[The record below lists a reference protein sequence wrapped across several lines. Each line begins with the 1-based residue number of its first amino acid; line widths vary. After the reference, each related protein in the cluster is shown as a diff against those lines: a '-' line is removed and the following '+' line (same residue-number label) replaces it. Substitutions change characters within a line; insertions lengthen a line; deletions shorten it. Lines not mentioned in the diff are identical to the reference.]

1 MEEGNTS
8 KHHLSLVSW
17 SRDSLV
23 SSKCHLP
30 LASLSGAR
38 SVSMAVGET
47 GVSLPCTLRDPRQ
60 PFLSDEAVRNHV
72 ETRVSLSGGAQVE
85 PRKGRS
91 TRQNGVPYIP
101 QSILGTLAP
110 MGQSTAPFSPLP
122 IPRSNSLCAQLT
134 LKCQCLSFFLSFF
147 QCKGRQSNILSLDAA
162 LKGHPVCTLDFRWG
176 HFQLIQTNRDFLYT
190 FA

>member
-72 ETRVSLSGGAQVE
+72 ETRVSFSGGAQVE
-85 PRKGRS
+85 TRKGGIHKTKWGPLYTTIHS
-91 TRQNGVPYIP
+91 GHLSPHGSEYSSVLPSPHPSLQLPLCSAHSEVP
-101 QSILGTLAP
+101 
-110 MGQSTAPFSPLP
+110 M
-122 IPRSNSLCAQLT
+122 
-134 LKCQCLSFFLSFF
+134 SFFLSFF
-147 QCKGRQSNILSLDAA
+147 F
-162 LKGHPVCTLDFRWG
+162 PM
-176 HFQLIQTNRDFLYT
+176 
-190 FA
+190 